1 MGIFEITAESGSA
14 RTGILKTKTCE
25 LETPFFMPVATKASG
40 KHYDSNDLQ
49 KIKAQCIISNAF
61 ILSLSPG
68 LEIMDKFKGIHNF
81 MRWNKNIFTDSGG
94 FQMYSSKFL
103 VGTTEDGIKFKNPFT
118 GKVILCTPEKDMD
131 MHLRIDS
138 DVAMCL
144 DDMPTYPASRN
155 RILESLKK
163 THDWARRCKEY
174 HDKNKNGQLLFGIV
188 QGGLYDDLRRLSAK
202 VISEIDFDGL
212 AIGGL
217 ALGEP
222 PEEMMHIIRH
232 TQQYLPKE
240 KIKYVMGVGEPKQI
254 LECVEFGID
263 CFDSTY
269 PTMTARHNQLF
280 TKNGLI
286 RINKE
291 QFKDDTNPIDEECDC
306 PLCKNYSRAYIH
318 HLVKTQEPNA
328 KRLMSLHNL
337 RFILKLIEDIRK
349 SIKEN
354 KFQEFKDEFLKNYK
368 K

>member
-1 MGIFEITAESGSA
+1 MGMAFEIAAESGSA
-14 RTGILKTKTCE
+14 RTGILKTKTCKV
-25 LETPFFMPVATKASG
+25 ETPFFMPVATKASG
-40 KHYDSNDLQ
+40 KHYDSDDLK
-49 KIKAQCIISNAF
+49 KIKAQSIISNAF

-68 LEIMDKFKGIHNF
+68 LEIMDKFNGIHNF
-81 MRWNKNIFTDSGG
+81 MKFDKNIFTDSGG

-103 VGTTEDGIKFKNPFT
+103 VGTTPDGIKFKNPFT
-118 GKVILCTPEKDMD
+118 GEIILCTPEKDMD

-144 DDMPTYPASRN
+144 DDMPTYPASKN

-163 THDWARRCKEY
+163 THNWARRCKSY
-174 HDKNKNGQLLFGIV
+174 HDKHTNGQLLFGIV
-188 QGGLYDDLRRLSAK
+188 QGGLYEDMRRLSAK

-217 ALGEP
+217 ALGETP
-222 PEEMMHIIRH
+222 QEMIQTVQL
-232 TQQYLPKE
+232 TQNYLPKE
-240 KIKYVMGVGEPKQI
+240 KIKYLMGVGTPEQ
-254 LECVEFGID
+254 LFRAVELGID
-263 CFDSTY
+263 CFDSRY

-280 TKNGLI
+280 TKKGII

-291 QFKDDTNPIDEECDC
+291 QFKDDQNPIDEDCDC

-337 RFILKLIEDIRK
+337 RFILKFMKNIRT

-354 KFQEFKDEFLKNYK
+354 NFEKYKKEFLGK
-368 K
+368 